1 MKLPKLTKKQ
11 QEILKLLYK
20 FRFLNRIQ
28 IQALMGHKDPKT
40 INLWLRDLRA
50 KGYVEWIYSTHFAEK
65 TKPAIYYLELNGIR
79 QLRTLTIS
87 YLATD
92 DSGIEIEETEPAYP
106 LEELRKRYKEPTR
119 SQTFIDHCLL
129 IADCCIA
136 LEKENAANNV
146 KSDDMNDGEQQR
158 KVTVRYYYQTEASYL
173 LERSY
178 YHFILD
184 SEIIRPSLMFCKDAL
199 EKDSKQGNTLESYL
213 LEVFDVTL
221 PRYRM
226 KKRLSDY
233 VQFLDE
239 EGTDWQELTET
250 EKPPVTLF
258 VCPRT
263 TDLIYAK
270 RRMRG
275 LLSETWERE
284 DEERP
289 CVRFTTIEKL
299 KQNGLLDERIW
310 EEA

>member
-1 MKLPKLTKKQ
+1 
-11 QEILKLLYK
+11 
-20 FRFLNRIQ
+20 
-28 IQALMGHKDPKT
+28 MGHKDPKT

-79 QLRTLTIS
+79 HLRTLTIS
-87 YLATD
+87 YSATD
-92 DSGIEIEETEPAYP
+92 DVGAEIEETEPAYP
-106 LEELRKRYKEPTR
+106 VDELRKRYKEPTR

-136 LEKENAANNV
+136 LEKESKEDAANKI
-146 KSDDMNDGEQQR
+146 KSDEESANDKQQR
-158 KVTVRYYYQTEASYL
+158 KGATHYYYQTEASYL

-184 SEIIRPSLMFCKDAL
+184 SELIRPSLMFCKDAL
-199 EKDSKQGNTLESYL
+199 ENDGKEGKTLESYL
-213 LEVFDVTL
+213 LEVFDATL

-250 EKPPVTLF
+250 EKLPVILF

-289 CVRFTTIEKL
+289 CVRFTTVDKL
-299 KQNGLLDERIW
+299 KQGGLLDKGIW

>member
-1 MKLPKLTKKQ
+1 
-11 QEILKLLYK
+11 
-20 FRFLNRIQ
+20 
-28 IQALMGHKDPKT
+28 MGHKDPKT

-87 YLATD
+87 YPATD
-92 DSGIEIEETEPAYP
+92 DSGMEIEETEPAYP

-136 LEKENAANNV
+136 LEKENKESTSHKI
-146 KSDDMNDGEQQR
+146 KSDEADNGNGQR
-158 KVTVRYYYQTEASYL
+158 KGATRYYYQPEASYL

-178 YHFILD
+178 YHFIMD

-199 EKDSKQGNTLESYL
+199 DKDGKQGNTLESYL
-213 LEVFDVTL
+213 LEVFDATL

-233 VQFLDE
+233 AQFLDE
-239 EGTDWQELTET
+239 EGTDWQDLTET
-250 EKPPVTLF
+250 NKLPIVLF

-275 LLSETWERE
+275 LLSEIWERE
-284 DEERP
+284 DEGRP
-289 CVRFTTIEKL
+289 RLRFATVDKL
-299 KQNGLLDERIW
+299 KQGGLFDAGIW